1 MLSRPAYAVAKLHAK
16 IALPGLYKRTS
27 VGSEPVAIR
36 AFDEAPLDHRAAS
49 ALRIPPL
56 SLF

>member
-16 IALPGLYKRTS
+16 IAFPGLYRRTS

-36 AFDEAPLDHRAAS
+36 VFDEARLDHKAAS
-49 ALRIPPL
+49 PLRIPPL